1 MTNEELV
8 EYYGYK
14 AANLG
19 KFREWQSISSSLRED
34 QPKASYSD
42 LAAQAYKMVLG
53 SQNEKS

>member
-8 EYYGYK
+8 EYYGHK

-19 KFREWQSISSSLRED
+19 KFREWQSLSSSLRED
-34 QPKASYSD
+34 QPKAPYSD